1 MTLRIGFVG
10 CGGMGK
16 HHLRILQELDQFDV
30 VALSDVSA
38 DALAACG
45 EEFGVTE
52 HFSDCGQMC
61 DAAKPD
67 LVVVATQTRHHH
79 GPSLAALER
88 GIHVLCEKPM
98 AINPV
103 EADDMVAAA
112 AASGANLSI
121 NQQNHVNPAV
131 TRAREMIDAGDIG
144 DVVLVRGRNKHGRK
158 SGNEFTEMGTHVT
171 DIMLV
176 VGGMPTWVAGT
187 VTWEGRHVTPND
199 IMEAQQMSPK
209 DRDSGPVAGERAIAH
224 YGFEAG
230 HLGEIHFLG
239 YETLDNTNYGVDV
252 LGSEGQLA
260 IRVSGETM
268 GGLWHLPRPMEGTPA
283 DLGDWAAVDLGESA
297 QGKTVATIYQA
308 VAAAIA
314 GAGPV
319 PASGEHGRM
328 AMEMVLGIYASHK
341 AGGQRVELPLADRR
355 HPLDAWRAEG

>member
-16 HHLRILQELDQFDV
+16 QHLRILRELDQFKV
-30 VALSDVSA
+30 VALSDVST

-45 EEFGVTE
+45 EEFGVAD

-61 DAAKPD
+61 DAVRPD

-98 AINPV
+98 AIDPV

-131 TRAREMIDAGDIG
+131 RRAREMIDAGDIG
-144 DVVLVRGRNKHGRK
+144 EVVLVRGRNKHGRK

-176 VGGMPTWVAGT
+176 VGGMQSLTGAVVG
-187 VTWEGRHVTPND
+187 VVVLSVVIDVLR
-199 IMEAQQMSPK
+199 
-209 DRDSGPVAGERAIAH
+209 RL
-224 YGFEAG
+224 EAG
-230 HLGEIHFLG
+230 IGSFSLPTSSAEVGVGLIMLLILLFRPSGITGNAEIYWPFKG
-239 YETLDNTNYGVDV
+239 DI
-252 LGSEGQLA
+252 SS
-260 IRVSGETM
+260 SG
-268 GGLWHLPRPMEGTPA
+268 
-283 DLGDWAAVDLGESA
+283 
-297 QGKTVATIYQA
+297 
-308 VAAAIA
+308 
-314 GAGPV
+314 
-319 PASGEHGRM
+319 
-328 AMEMVLGIYASHK
+328 AMKRQS
-341 AGGQRVELPLADRR
+341 
-355 HPLDAWRAEG
+355 